1 MVLKSTTGSIV
12 PGKKKSKP
20 KSSELLRPAEE
31 VLFGYSTSSH
41 GRQRPP
47 AKRAEQDA
55 DIRATHSKPTAL
67 HRFQSPPACSLSPDP
82 PKAKM
87 TAFL

>member
-1 MVLKSTTGSIV
+1 MVLKSKMGSIV

-20 KSSELLRPAEE
+20 KSSELLCPAEE
-31 VLFGYSTSSH
+31 VLFGYSNSSQ

-55 DIRATHSKPTAL
+55 EIRVTYFKPTAL

-87 TAFL
+87 IAFL